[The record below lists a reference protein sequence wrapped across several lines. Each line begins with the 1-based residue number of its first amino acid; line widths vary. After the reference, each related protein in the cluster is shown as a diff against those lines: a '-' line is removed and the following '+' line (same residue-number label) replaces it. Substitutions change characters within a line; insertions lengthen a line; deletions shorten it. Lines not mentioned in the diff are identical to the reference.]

1 MGLKK
6 QIKRIHELLSEGEGS
21 GTASSQSATST
32 ASSGSYESPEAW
44 EQGGIL
50 TKDTET
56 EIKSPLPP
64 EVDITDRTTEVIT
77 VDIDDVFG
85 EDPLSGILDT
95 LDDVLDDDK
104 FDYDEPSEPY
114 GDDGPKPPLGD
125 PTGEDD
131 DDGLTPTYTKGCP
144 CSPAQ
149 LAYLQNMQIST
160 VNNHHHFCCPP
171 GHHDEREE
179 EVETDV
185 NLWRSPP
192 CCEPCEEKQGWWRRC
207 RESEDDNPPCQY
219 ATISDCELAN
229 EGGESNITPLS
240 LSNLWGEQY

>member
-1 MGLKK
+1 MSLKK

-21 GTASSQSATST
+21 GTASSRSATST
-32 ASSGSYESPEAW
+32 ASSGSYESPAAW

-50 TKDTET
+50 TKDTEP
-56 EIKSPLPP
+56 EIKGDLPP

-85 EDPLSGILDT
+85 KDPLSGLLDT
-95 LDDVLDDDK
+95 LDDVLGDGGT
-104 FDYDEPSEPY
+104 YGAASSPPLVDEPTEDPY
-114 GDDGPKPPLGD
+114 GEPEPPGPDPLTDDPPYTGP
-125 PTGEDD
+125 
-131 DDGLTPTYTKGCP
+131 TKG
-144 CSPAQ
+144 SHGA
-149 LAYLQNMQIST
+149 
-160 VNNHHHFCCPP
+160 
-171 GHHDEREE
+171 DREE
-179 EVETDV
+179 PETDV

-219 ATISDCELAN
+219 ATISDCELAD
-229 EGGESNITPLS
+229 EKGASNITPLS